1 MGFPRDV
8 FISYAHL
15 DNQVT
20 DGGAGWVSKFHEALR
35 QLLSQFKGGEA
46 QIWRD
51 EKLRGNDVFADEI
64 VDQFPKTATLVSV
77 LTPRYLKSDW
87 CTREIKEFC
96 GVAQQTGGILVQNKA
111 RVFKV
116 IKTPFAAEDGLP
128 PVVSKVLGYEFYEL
142 DEGAPIELDPQLG
155 EKSRLEFRRKV
166 NKLAWDIKQ
175 MLDQLDSELPAAD
188 PAKPMVYLAECSR
201 DRREAREMVQAEL
214 QRHGYTVLPDRQ
226 LPTDEADYVAAVQEL
241 LAKCRLS
248 VHLIGAGYGLVP
260 DGPGQKSVVMLQ
272 NELAVTRCKQGGLQ
286 RVIWLPAGTTTEQV
300 AQQQFIDALHNDAV
314 AQFGAELL
322 TGDLESLKGTIHA
335 ALKKLEQPAP
345 AQPAGTGPSEEG
357 RRLVYV
363 VCHEK
368 DRKDTIPLL
377 KFLKAHG
384 LEARLP
390 AFSGDPETVDK
401 VHKELLLAA
410 DAVVL
415 FYGAGDGAWM
425 GSQQNE
431 LLKIGGLRRD
441 RPLLAAFTYLAGPG
455 NDDKDLML
463 AMEEPNLID
472 GLNGF
477 SDAAMDSFVAAL
489 APQSITA

>member
-214 QRHGYTVLPDRQ
+214 QRHGYTVLPD
-226 LPTDEADYVAAVQEL
+226 
-241 LAKCRLS
+241 
-248 VHLIGAGYGLVP
+248 
-260 DGPGQKSVVMLQ
+260 GPGQKSVVMLQ

-314 AQFGAELL
+314 AQFGADLL

>member
-1 MGFPRDV
+1 MAFPRDV

-15 DNQVT
+15 DNQPT

-64 VDQFPKTATLVSV
+64 VDQFPKTATLISV

-87 CTREIKEFC
+87 CTREIREFC
-96 GVAQQTGGILVQNKA
+96 GVAQQTGGVVVRNKA

-116 IKTPFAAEDGLP
+116 IKTPFVVEEGLP
-128 PVVSKVLGYEFYEL
+128 PVVSNVLGYEFYEL

-175 MLDQLDSELPAAD
+175 LLDQLDGELPAAD
-188 PAKPMVYLAECSR
+188 PTKPVVYLAECSR
-201 DRREAREMVQAEL
+201 DRREGREMVQAEL

-226 LPTDEADYVAAVQEL
+226 LPTDEADYIAAVQEL

-260 DGPGQKSVVMLQ
+260 EGAGQKSVVVLQ
-272 NELAVTRCKQGGLQ
+272 NELAVARCKQGGLQ
-286 RVIWLPAGTTTEQV
+286 RVIWLPAGTSTEQA
-300 AQQQFIDALHNDAV
+300 AQQQFIDALHNDAA
-314 AQFGAELL
+314 AQFGADLL
-322 TGDLESLKGTIHA
+322 TGDLESLKGAIHA
-335 ALKKLEQPAP
+335 ALKKLEQPAAP
-345 AQPAGTGPSEEG
+345 TAPGSSDEGP
-357 RRLVYV
+357 RLVYV
-363 VCHEK
+363 VCDER
-368 DRKDTIPLL
+368 DRKDTLPLL
-377 KFLKAHG
+377 KFLKARG
-384 LEARLP
+384 LDVKLP
-390 AFSGDPETVDK
+390 VFAGDAGAVDK
-401 VHKELLLAA
+401 ANQELLLAA

-415 FYGAGDGAWM
+415 FYGAGD
-425 GSQQNE
+425 E
-431 LLKIGGLRRD
+431 LWKYSHQTELRKIGGLRRD
-441 RPLLAAFTYLAGPG
+441 KPLLAAYTYLAGPG
-455 NDDKDLML
+455 TDDKELML

-472 GLNGF
+472 SLNGF
-477 SDAAMDSFVAAL
+477 SEAAMVGFVAAL
-489 APQSITA
+489 APRA